1 MTRKEHLL
9 KLMQKKEQ
17 IKMQRQAT
25 TVGSLAQQ
33 VDSSQSLINKLTALQ
48 AENQE
53 ISGLV
58 SPQHLRSRSWYGRYM
73 SEQQELAQNRL
84 EFLEAEL
91 KGARNQLAR
100 SSSRNTILDDRRID
114 ARREGQEEKEELQ
127 DRLMPPRSGQY
138 RG

>member
-33 VDSSQSLINKLTALQ
+33 VDTSQSLINKLTTLQ

>member
-9 KLMQKKEQ
+9 RLMQKKEQ

-33 VDSSQSLINKLTALQ
+33 VDSSQSLINKLTTLQ

>member
-33 VDSSQSLINKLTALQ
+33 VDTSQSLINKLTTLQ

-114 ARREGQEEKEELQ
+114 ARREGQEEKEQLQ

>member
-1 MTRKEHLL
+1 
-9 KLMQKKEQ
+9 
-17 IKMQRQAT
+17 MQRQAT

-33 VDSSQSLINKLTALQ
+33 VDSSQSLINKLTTLQ

>member
-9 KLMQKKEQ
+9 KLLQKKEQ
-17 IKMQRQAT
+17 IKMQRQAS

-33 VDSSQSLINKLTALQ
+33 VDSSQSLIDRLANLQ
-48 AENQE
+48 GENQE

-73 SEQQELAQNRL
+73 SEQHELAQNRL

-91 KGARNQLAR
+91 EGARSQLAR
-100 SSSRNTILDDRRID
+100 SSNRNTILDDRRQE
-114 ARREGQEEKEELQ
+114 ARREGQEAQEDLQ
-127 DRLMPPRSGQY
+127 DRLRSPRLAQPRS
-138 RG
+138 

>member
-33 VDSSQSLINKLTALQ
+33 VDSSQSLINKLTTLQ

>member
-17 IKMQRQAT
+17 IKMQRQASS
-25 TVGSLAQQ
+25 VVSLAQQ
-33 VDSSQSLINKLTALQ
+33 VDGSQSLIDRLTNLQ
-48 AENQE
+48 AENQQ

-84 EFLEAEL
+84 DFLAEEL
-91 KGARNQLAR
+91 KGARSQLAH
-100 SSSRNTILDDRRID
+100 SSSRNTILDDRRLD
-114 ARREGQEEKEELQ
+114 ARREGQVAQEDLQ
-127 DRLMPPRSGQY
+127 DRLMSPRSVPT